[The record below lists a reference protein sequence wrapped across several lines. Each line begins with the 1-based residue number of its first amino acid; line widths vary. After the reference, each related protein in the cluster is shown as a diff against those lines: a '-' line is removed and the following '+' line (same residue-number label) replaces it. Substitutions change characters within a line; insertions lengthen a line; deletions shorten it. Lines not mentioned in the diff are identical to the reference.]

1 MPSPVPPSIY
11 PLIDPLSG
19 PQLLKLHQSKQAG
32 INTFPGY
39 GDGFV
44 LVNGQ
49 RVERSIIVMPEAM
62 IEDWSATTL
71 DALTPADLDV
81 LAGLGREVV
90 LLGTGPALRFPRPEL
105 IRPISA
111 KLAQSRAGLEVMDVQ
126 AACRTYSILVAEGR
140 KVAAALLMA

>member
-1 MPSPVPPSIY
+1 MPSPVSLLID

-19 PQLLKLHQSKQAG
+19 PQPLKLHQSKQAG
-32 INTFPGY
+32 INTFTGY

-49 RVERSIIVMPEAM
+49 RVDRSIIVMPEAL
-62 IEDWSATTL
+62 IQDWSATTF
-71 DALTPADLDV
+71 DALTSADLDV
-81 LAGLGREVV
+81 LAGLDCEVV
-90 LLGTGPALRFPRPEL
+90 LLGTGPASAFRPRNCCAPA
-105 IRPISA
+105 RQ
-111 KLAQSRAGLEVMDVQ
+111 LAQSRAGLEVMDVQ